1 MSWQDFDPQEELP
14 TEQVAEQP
22 SAADRAAEQQA
33 FEALTLA
40 QAAGL
45 LRRAPRQTW
54 RSLVAVMQTPTYA
67 PAPTISA
74 PPVAAAEDL
83 ARAHEAAD
91 EPVNAPLHEVEAPAV
106 DRRQEL
112 LRLAFYIA
120 GFGLAWWG
128 GLVMLN
134 APIKSEETSL
144 NVGAPYLLIGFLL
157 WLAGEWLPDL
167 LRRWR
172 SRPLADD
179 DAAEVERLPVSD
191 EPAGQTPLLRSGDVA
206 RRAILAVLGTAGA
219 IAAWKLNAQN
229 TFTLLGVIGWLAS
242 IIFWLWALAPGGWS
256 PLSGLRDAIAG
267 IGRRVR
273 GFRWSWTAVALLLII
288 LVGAYFRLN
297 DLSSVP
303 PEMTSDHVEKLIDS
317 WQVSNGNTQ
326 VFFAGNGGREPL
338 QMYLMALLARVPG
351 LEMGFDTLRLL
362 TALEGIITLPILWWM
377 GREVIGK
384 DDRRL
389 GNWVGLALA
398 ALVAVSAW
406 HEILSRMGLRIVLT
420 PLVTAL
426 LMIYLA
432 RAMRFNRRKDYLAAG
447 LVLGFG
453 LYTYQAV
460 RMLPLVVLVAVG
472 LAFVFKVRTARGARW
487 SMLAN
492 LAALVLIAFIVF
504 VPLFGFSLEY
514 PEDFWRRTSGRLFGD
529 GVTQTIDEAG
539 NIILRSATLE
549 ERVEAFSA
557 NIPIISSNL
566 RSVLLMFNY
575 SGDVAWINNVPNLP
589 ALDAMTG
596 GLLIVGLAAWL
607 ARLLRRRD
615 PVDWLIVPM
624 ILIMLLPSALA
635 IAYPIENPSHTRASG
650 ALPGAY
656 LVAALPLALM
666 AGGLWRVIG
675 GGRRSWVGAGIAAL
689 AALGLIAASFTVNW
703 NTFFDRYRT
712 GYMTG
717 SLPYSAGGDVLRAFA
732 NNEGSYGNA
741 FMIAYPY
748 WWDHRALGIEGGRI
762 DWPNTILS
770 VDAVPEALRQ
780 GRERADDYQLDVSRD
795 LLFFYSTE
803 DAIAQAWLQTYF
815 PNGFWQVMQTYYP
828 NETFNLFRVPA
839 LGEDGFNSFLERA
852 SGAVEPV
859 EPAG

>member
-14 TEQVAEQP
+14 TEQVSDQP

-40 QAAGL
+40 QAVGL

-74 PPVAAAEDL
+74 PVAAAEILTPVL
-83 ARAHEAAD
+83 AAAD
-91 EPVNAPLHEVEAPAV
+91 EAVSAPPPEVEALPAV

-144 NVGAPYLLIGFLL
+144 NVGTPYLLIGFLL

-167 LRRWR
+167 LRRR
-172 SRPLADD
+172 SQPLADD
-179 DAAEVERLPVSD
+179 GADVDRPPDRD
-191 EPAGQTPLLRSGDVA
+191 EPAGQTPLLRGGDVT

-256 PLSGLRDAIAG
+256 PLSGLRDAITG
-267 IGRRVR
+267 MVRRVR

-303 PEMTSDHVEKLIDS
+303 PEMTSDHVEKLLDS
-317 WQVSNGNTQ
+317 WQVQNGNTQ

-362 TALEGIITLPILWWM
+362 TALEGIITLPVLWWM
-377 GREVIGK
+377 GREVIGRE
-384 DDRRL
+384 DRRL

-426 LMIYLA
+426 LVIYLA

-460 RMLPLVVLVAVG
+460 RMLPVVVLVAVG
-472 LAFVFKVRTARGARW
+472 LAFVFKVKAARGARW

-529 GVTQTIDEAG
+529 GVTQTIDDAG

-557 NIPIISSNL
+557 NIPIISNNL
-566 RSVLLMFNY
+566 RNVLLMFNY
-575 SGDVAWINNVPNLP
+575 NGDVAWINNVPNLP

-596 GLLIVGLAAWL
+596 GLLIVGVAAWL
-607 ARLLRRRD
+607 ARMLRRRD
-615 PVDWLIVPM
+615 PVDWLILPM
-624 ILIMLLPSALA
+624 IVIMLLPSALA
-635 IAYPIENPSHTRASG
+635 IAYPIENPSHTRTSG

-666 AGGLWRVIG
+666 AGGLWRAIG

-689 AALGLIAASFTVNW
+689 AAVGLIAASFTVNW

-712 GYMTG
+712 WYMTG

-839 LGEDGFNSFLERA
+839 LGEDGFNNFLERA